1 MTQSIADLPWDD
13 RPRERMIQHGAS
25 TLSNAE
31 LIAILLGSG
40 FPGKNALDVARDLLV
55 EGLDSLSRRDVS
67 SLARVN
73 GIGTAK
79 AARIVAAFE
88 FALRYRE
95 RVIEEAPPYHEMA
108 LAKSLIPKYANRLQE
123 HLGAVFLDTRDRIL
137 RQREIFIGTTKSAL
151 VSTRDIVRLAMEG
164 QTCGVVLY
172 HNHPSRS
179 PTPSPDDIAFTKKAK
194 QALELVD
201 VTLVDHL
208 VIGGDSYVSMN
219 RAGMLS

>member
-13 RPRERMIQHGAS
+13 RPRERMLKHGSS

-40 FPGKNALDVARDLLV
+40 IPGKNAIDVARDLLV
-55 EGLDSLSRRDVS
+55 DGLDNLSRRDVA

-88 FALRYRE
+88 FALRFRE
-95 RVIEEAPPYHEMA
+95 RAIEEAPPYQELA

-123 HLGAVFLDTRDRIL
+123 HLGAVFLDTRERIL
-137 RQREIFIGTTKSAL
+137 RQREIFIGTANTAL

-179 PTPSPDDIAFTKKAK
+179 PAPSQDDIAFTRKAQ

-201 VTLVDHL
+201 VKLVDHL
-208 VIGGDSYVSMN
+208 VIGGDSYVSMKT
-219 RAGMLS
+219 AGMLS